1 MSPLLNPSSSQLK
14 SLGATALGIAWP
26 ALLKTLPLNTGLT
39 SFSPTRRYPSLDL
52 YRYVYLIRAVQNG
65 IHPFDHRL
73 LQPVLHVHRL
83 LCITLGPQ
91 CLVAEPHDALG
102 RKRTLRVLGKH
113 AVEASS
119 RETTEEKGDS
129 LLAGSGKRDR
139 LWPERWSTTRKRST
153 RWCWRSSTLE
163 RSGTGR

>member
-14 SLGATALGIAWP
+14 SLGATALGIARP

-83 LCITLGPQ
+83 LCITLDDHLVVADEYRHGPETLVPTLPQKRQ
-91 CLVAEPHDALG
+91 CQLQAVGSRALD
-102 RKRTLRVLGKH
+102 RS
-113 AVEASS
+113 VEAV
-119 RETTEEKGDS
+119 REPLDAHTTPACERPGFGFS
-129 LLAGSGKRDR
+129 ALAGS
-139 LWPERWSTTRKRST
+139 P
-153 RWCWRSSTLE
+153 
-163 RSGTGR
+163 